1 MPWRVVV
8 QGQDEEDSFVP
19 TTHLLL
25 GICHVKIKPTITMNY
40 VPCAWRTKCPE
51 PSGIVKNQKS
61 KSFSAVVKKG
71 WTELHSHTKHMTDSI
86 GSGSNCIF
94 SEFICW
100 HLKPRCFRIC
110 VDLGQSIFSIHPTP
124 PWVLQMEPKAL
135 CMSTPL
141 LRYLGRTFPKR
152 QSSHKANR
160 GLGGWLVLMGFLM
173 GRGNLNTQR
182 DTKNVHTENKWG
194 RQVIDPF
201 CLKYTLWRD
210 LLSYFFS
217 S

>member
-1 MPWRVVV
+1 MFHVSEEPNV
-8 QGQDEEDSFVP
+8 QN
-19 TTHLLL
+19 LL
-25 GICHVKIKPTITMNY
+25 GLSKIRNPNLSQQWWKKVELSCVRIQSTWLTASVLGWTVSSWNSYADILSPDALEFVSILDKASSPSIPPHPGCCIWNPR
-40 VPCAWRTKCPE
+40 PCAW
-51 PSGIVKNQKS
+51 
-61 KSFSAVVKKG
+61 
-71 WTELHSHTKHMTDSI
+71 
-86 GSGSNCIF
+86 
-94 SEFICW
+94 
-100 HLKPRCFRIC
+100 
-110 VDLGQSIFSIHPTP
+110 
-124 PWVLQMEPKAL
+124 AL
-135 CMSTPL
+135 
-141 LRYLGRTFPKR
+141 LGRTFPKR

-173 GRGNLNTQR
+173 GRGNLNTPR